1 MANAG
6 YASPNDPSRA
16 VKPGGLYDI
25 VFGDMVC
32 IGFDPETGEDRDIAA
47 EERER
52 VTKRFGSRESI
63 ESGYLEA
70 LRIQLA
76 GRHR

>member
-1 MANAG
+1 
-6 YASPNDPSRA
+6 
-16 VKPGGLYDI
+16 
-25 VFGDMVC
+25 MVC